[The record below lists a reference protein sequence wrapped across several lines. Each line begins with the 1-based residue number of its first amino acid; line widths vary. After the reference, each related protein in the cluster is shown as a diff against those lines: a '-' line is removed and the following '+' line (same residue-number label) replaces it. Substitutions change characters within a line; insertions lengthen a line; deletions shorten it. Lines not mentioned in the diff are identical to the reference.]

1 MTILN
6 FGSRGLSFFARTYEK
21 GTWFLCSLLTSLW
34 PFVVCHSLSLCWFI
48 VVVTAMANMED
59 QNVTVSLSDSAVW
72 DPGNHSNTS
81 SALLSRPI
89 CLTMPLIEAAT
100 QDFLACADGGNPY
113 LTACYVRKD
122 IMTCFKNWTIFLFSL
137 HLLRHLEFWEKLQ
150 FLPLSLGSS

>member
-59 QNVTVSLSDSAVW
+59 QNVTVSPADSAVW

-89 CLTMPLIEAAT
+89 CLTMPLFEAPPP
-100 QDFLACADGGNPY
+100 DFLACADGGNPY

-122 IMTCFKNWTIFLFSL
+122 IMTCFKIWTIFLFSL
-137 HLLRHLEFWEKLQ
+137 HLLRHLEFWEIAI
-150 FLPLSLGSS
+150 PPIVSG